1 MRTANNKEGGK
12 ITEASALVY
21 LLLATA
27 LFVDFGWGYKVNIS
41 VLFQLLNI
49 KQLLDVVFKIFR
61 IIKVE
66 VGVISRS
73 RRKRLITLNKTLIIL
88 DITKIPH
95 QWATTTKN
103 NGNAAFASLTRA
115 SNTKSANLSWLPSEI
130 MYRGVTW
137 HDYLWSWVQSLTWLL
152 YNLQLDHRHRFR
164 KFTVLSRPIR
174 KKR

>member
-66 VGVISRS
+66 VGVISWSWRM
-73 RRKRLITLNKTLIIL
+73 RLITLTETLIIL
-88 DITKIPH
+88 DITKYRINEQQQQKTMGMLLLLPWR
-95 QWATTTKN
+95 QATQRVRTCHDYPQKSCT
-103 NGNAAFASLTRA
+103 AALHDMITCEVECS
-115 SNTKSANLSWLPSEI
+115 P
-130 MYRGVTW
+130 W
-137 HDYLWSWVQSLTWLL
+137 HDYCTTCS
-152 YNLQLDHRHRFR
+152 
-164 KFTVLSRPIR
+164 
-174 KKR
+174 

>member
-1 MRTANNKEGGK
+1 MRTTNNKEGGK

-27 LFVDFGWGYKVNIS
+27 LFMDFGRGYKVNIS

-73 RRKRLITLNKTLIIL
+73 RRMRLITLTRTLIIL
-88 DITKIPH
+88 DITKNTASMSNNNKK
-95 QWATTTKN
+95 QWKCCVCFPDGKQHKECELVMITLRNHVPRCYTT
-103 NGNAAFASLTRA
+103 
-115 SNTKSANLSWLPSEI
+115 
-130 MYRGVTW
+130 
-137 HDYLWSWVQSLTWLL
+137 
-152 YNLQLDHRHRFR
+152 
-164 KFTVLSRPIR
+164 
-174 KKR
+174 